1 MINPGLPSGS
11 IQMYLNGIV
20 KIRLMVI
27 LSLVL
32 QLSVLCV
39 TMYVI
44 VLFSLSLRKP
54 KIMHNTCH
62 TDNMQISDL
71 HGHTEPH
78 V

>member
-1 MINPGLPSGS
+1 VAVHRCAYM
-11 IQMYLNGIV
+11 V
-20 KIRLMVI
+20 HLMVI
-27 LSLVL
+27 LALVL